1 MARKLKPKISVKP
14 ASPVTATKFENDNT
28 CLIIS
33 YKHLCLSN
41 KKYSMDLVNDS
52 KEKIS
57 YYDSLYKKLNEY
69 SQHEN
74 FKKYVTNNHWYRN
87 TNHIHLINW
96 NDIKIKEA
104 CFSSLDKSL
113 MDQVK
118 NDCWQLGI
126 NQQFRIHG
134 FFIENV
140 FYIVWLDPLHNLY
153 ERK

>member
-74 FKKYVTNNHWYRN
+74 FKKYVTSNHWYRN